1 MIITEPKALKQALTS
16 IKRVTLKRD
25 KRNQNNTL
33 TKINVRS
40 ERDILT
46 VIACNGHVITRRVFK
61 TGDDP
66 EHAHVDFNV
75 LIDPAVIPS
84 NIPTDRITISEDMK
98 MLTFYKADA
107 GGLRYIPLSLPVT
120 PCDDNG
126 NKYINDAEIINAPY
140 PGERAIHFN
149 KASLLNAINAATSND
164 IIVLNMPESPLAPM
178 YINGLSEYGDTM
190 ILPLRK

>member
-33 TKINVRS
+33 TKINVR
-40 ERDILT
+40 
-46 VIACNGHVITRRVFK
+46 
-61 TGDDP
+61 
-66 EHAHVDFNV
+66 
-75 LIDPAVIPS
+75 
-84 NIPTDRITISEDMK
+84 
-98 MLTFYKADA
+98 
-107 GGLRYIPLSLPVT
+107 PLSLPVT

-190 ILPLRK
+190 ILPLRKVEDAFAG